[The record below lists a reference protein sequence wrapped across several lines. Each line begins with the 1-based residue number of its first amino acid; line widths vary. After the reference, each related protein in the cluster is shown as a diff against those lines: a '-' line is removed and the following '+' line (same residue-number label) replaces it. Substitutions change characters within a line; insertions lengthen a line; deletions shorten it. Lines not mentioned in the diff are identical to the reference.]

1 MCPKQAHRRHVR
13 IVGVEADRKGEWAIT
28 KQTSGLIKDDSI
40 YMSSTQEVISK
51 QLLDVVP
58 AANDD
63 HVEQQG
69 AQAQSVDVT
78 DTASGWDAYEVWR
91 RFIKDARDRRNLQG
105 ASAK

>member
-1 MCPKQAHRRHVR
+1 MN
-13 IVGVEADRKGEWAIT
+13 
-28 KQTSGLIKDDSI
+28 SI

-63 HVEQQG
+63 HLEHATQVP
-69 AQAQSVDVT
+69 SVNVT

-91 RFIKDARDRRNLQG
+91 RFIKDARDRRHPQG